1 MAEAD
6 KVSEWPALIDD
17 SGADVVFV
25 EIKRRGASAACRGGR
40 RESTRIACMYARIS
54 RPTDASRS
62 NFFLYRTTS
71 AHLWPDYLVYGVG
84 GRTPQAACLLTIA

>member
-62 NFFLYRTTS
+62 NFFLYTVEPHT
-71 AHLWPDYLVYGVG
+71 L
-84 GRTPQAACLLTIA
+84 